1 MATDEEEG
9 ADWGVVGVTVG
20 DTSPIP
26 LGSWSVGMMRWPKS
40 SKESSVTMGEGVEI
54 GKPDD
59 EGGIEFERQKE
70 VHI

>member
-1 MATDEEEG
+1 M
-9 ADWGVVGVTVG
+9 
-20 DTSPIP
+20 
-26 LGSWSVGMMRWPKS
+26 GSWSVGMMRWPKS

-54 GKPDD
+54 GKLDD